1 MNVVALVGRIGNDPE
16 MRYTPSGL
24 AITKFRMG
32 VTRQRKSESGEQ
44 ETDWLD
50 VVTFGKTAEF
60 VSQYLDKGAHV
71 GVQGRIQSRTWEAQD
86 GSKRYAVEIVA
97 ENVEFM
103 ESKQEA
109 DRRRGARAEREGG
122 APPAAGGGGGYMPDA
137 PPPGEDFFG
146 D

>member
-24 AITKFRMG
+24 AITKFRLG
-32 VTRQRKSESGEQ
+32 ITRQRKSESGEQ

-50 VVTFGKTAEF
+50 IVTFGKTAEF

-71 GVQGRIQSRTWEAQD
+71 GVTGRIQSRTWEAQD

-97 ENVEFM
+97 ENVDFM
-103 ESKQEA
+103 ESMGPTSTA
-109 DRRRGARAEREGG
+109 AVR
-122 APPAAGGGGGYMPDA
+122 PPAAFSRRVGPWGRGRR
-137 PPPGEDFFG
+137 
-146 D
+146 

>member
-1 MNVVALVGRIGNDPE
+1 MNVVALVGRIGSDPE

-24 AITKFRMG
+24 AITKFRLG
-32 VTRQRKSESGEQ
+32 VTRQRKSETGEQ

-71 GVQGRIQSRTWEAQD
+71 GVTGRIQSRTWEAQD
-86 GSKRYAVEIVA
+86 GSKRYAVEIIA
-97 ENVEFM
+97 ENVDFM

-109 DRRRGARAEREGG
+109 ERRRAARSAREGG
-122 APPAAGGGGGYMPDA
+122 APAPQGGGSAYLPDA
-137 PPPGEDFFG
+137 PPPGEDYFG